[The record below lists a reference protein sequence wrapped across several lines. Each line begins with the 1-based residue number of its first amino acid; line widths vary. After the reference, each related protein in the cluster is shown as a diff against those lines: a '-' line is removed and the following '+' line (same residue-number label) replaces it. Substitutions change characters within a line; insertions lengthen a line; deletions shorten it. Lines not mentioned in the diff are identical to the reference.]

1 MQHIAVIGISS
12 FGYYM
17 CKYLSDTGVHVL
29 AIDSDET
36 KVESV
41 KTFVD
46 RAIIADATQKETL
59 ARLELQEFDQV
70 IISVGEHID
79 TGILITLYLK
89 ELGVK
94 KITVKAFTEDHV
106 KILHLMG
113 ASNVIFPEKDSAERL
128 AYTFQHK
135 NLLEYFPISDDYG
148 VIEITVPNPWL
159 GKNLIQLD
167 VRRKYNVQIV
177 LIKEVLPNNKVSIP
191 LGNQPLKDSDTL
203 VILGPHKDLETIQN
217 L

>member
-29 AIDSDET
+29 AIDSNET

-41 KTFVD
+41 KSFVD

-59 ARLELQEFDQV
+59 ARPELHEFDQV

-94 KITVKAFTEDHV
+94 EVTVKAFTEDHV

-135 NLLEYFPISDDYG
+135 NLLEYFPITGDYG

-191 LGNQPLKDSDTL
+191 LGDQPLKDSDTL
-203 VILGPHKDLETIQN
+203 VILGQHRDLEKIQK

>member
-17 CKYLSDTGVHVL
+17 CKYLSDTGAHVL
-29 AIDSDET
+29 AIDINET

-41 KTFVD
+41 KAFVD
-46 RAIIADATQKETL
+46 RAIIADATQKDTL
-59 ARLELQEFDQV
+59 ARFELHEFDQT

-94 KITVKAFTEDHV
+94 DITVKAFTEDHV
-106 KILHLMG
+106 KILHLVG

-148 VIEITVPNPWL
+148 VIEITVPIAWL
-159 GKNLIQLD
+159 GKTLIQLD

-177 LIKEVLPNNKVSIP
+177 LIKEILPNNTVSIP
-191 LGNQPLKDSDTL
+191 RGDQLLKDSDTL
-203 VILGPHKDLETIQN
+203 VILGQHKSLEKIQN

>member
-29 AIDSDET
+29 AIDSNET

-41 KTFVD
+41 KSFVD

-59 ARLELQEFDQV
+59 ARLELQEFDQI

-94 KITVKAFTEDHV
+94 EITVKAFTEDHV

-128 AYTFQHK
+128 SYTFQHK
-135 NLLEYFPISDDYG
+135 NLLEYFPISGDYG
-148 VIEITVPNPWL
+148 VIEITVPDGWL

-191 LGNQPLKDSDTL
+191 LGDQPLKDSDTL
-203 VILGPHKDLETIQN
+203 VILGQHKDLEKIQK